1 MIRSDVNE
9 NNCLVPTT
17 ISEVKGV
24 KITFHRFGIN
34 WSFHN
39 KFEINS
45 EFHVSQGKKWHF
57 RT

>member
-1 MIRSDVNE
+1 MNE

-39 KFEINS
+39 KFEINL
-45 EFHVSQGKKWHF
+45 EFHVSQEKKWHF